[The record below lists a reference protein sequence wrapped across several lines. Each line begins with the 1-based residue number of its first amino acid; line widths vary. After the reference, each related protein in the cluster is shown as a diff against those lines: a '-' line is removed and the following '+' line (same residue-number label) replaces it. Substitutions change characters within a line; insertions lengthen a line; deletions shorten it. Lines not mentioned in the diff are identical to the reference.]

1 MHEQIEFVALRGA
14 SGRVKDLINAVHCRL
29 IVFICSD
36 QLREHGRSK
45 EKGGGRWSGGRSVLP
60 RAYYA
65 RAPGVGLLGWS
76 KRGGGVRGFVGLFTL
91 TLALSHR
98 GRGDGS
104 PARGQ
109 PRPSIRPVT
118 LTLAL
123 SHRGRGDDSSAGT
136 TRPSIRPV
144 TLTLALSHVGER
156 GFLHRPAALGI
167 PCGRIAARRGH
178 IYLHFWVVY

>member
-1 MHEQIEFVALRGA
+1 MERGQIR
-14 SGRVKDLINAVHCRL
+14 
-29 IVFICSD
+29 
-36 QLREHGRSK
+36 
-45 EKGGGRWSGGRSVLP
+45 P
-60 RAYYA
+60 
-65 RAPGVGLLGWS
+65 APGVLRSRRFRWS

-104 PARGQ
+104 GAG
-109 PRPSIRPVT
+109 IRSGVPLT
-118 LTLAL
+118 LT
-123 SHRGRGDDSSAGT
+123 
-136 TRPSIRPV
+136 
-144 TLTLALSHVGER
+144 LSHVGER